1 MGAVD
6 LKPEAPPTPTRG
18 PKLAP
23 FIVDCD
29 CHHIWHEIDDLFP
42 YLPRQYVE
50 QIRDFG
56 PMLPKLSY
64 TNVPN
69 VLGFRAD
76 LEVTSETNFA
86 AFTVKEHLDPYQ
98 IDAAVLTG
106 GSVYGVVGISDVD
119 YASALARAWN
129 DWTLDTWVA
138 EDPRFRMS
146 LAVCP
151 NDPVQAA
158 AEIRRMGDHPAVV
171 AVMLPA
177 GARHPYGNRF
187 YHPIYEAAAEHGLV
201 MMTHFGGEGAGVTNP
216 PTAAGYPSYYLEMR
230 MARPQ
235 IAQAHVV
242 SLVCEGVFEKFP
254 SLQWLFVEVDTW
266 WIPGLLWHFDGDWK
280 GLRDTTPWV
289 KRLPSEYIRE
299 HVRVGTQPL
308 EQPPRRQDMATFMD
322 WAHADEMLVFASD
335 FPHWDWDEP
344 RATAAMLPRE
354 LRPRIF
360 GETARALFNL

>member
-6 LKPEAPPTPTRG
+6 VKPEAPPTPTRG

-29 CHHIWHEIDDLFP
+29 CHHAWHEIDDIFP

-56 PMLPKLSY
+56 PMLPRLSY

-69 VLGFRAD
+69 ILGYRAD
-76 LEVTSETNFA
+76 LAVTPETNFA
-86 AFTVKEHLDPYQ
+86 EFTVQEHLDPYQ
-98 IDAAVLTG
+98 IDVAVLTG
-106 GSVYGVVGISDVD
+106 SSVYGVVGISDVD
-119 YASALARAWN
+119 YASALARAFN
-129 DWTLDTWVA
+129 DWTIDTWVSV
-138 EDPRFRMS
+138 DPRYRMT

-151 NDPVQAA
+151 NDPAQAA
-158 AEIRRMGDHPAVV
+158 EEIRRLGDHPAVV

-254 SLQWLFVEVDTW
+254 SLRWLFIEVDTW
-266 WIPGLLWHFDGDWK
+266 WIPGLLWHFDADWK
-280 GLRDTTPWV
+280 ALRDTTPWV
-289 KRLPSEYIRE
+289 KRLPSDYIRE

-308 EQPPRRQDMATFMD
+308 EQPPRREDMGTFLD
-322 WAHADEMLVFASD
+322 WAHAEEMLVYASD

-344 RATAAMLPRE
+344 RAAAAMIPRD

-360 GETARALFNL
+360 GETARELFGL